1 MMIHDE
7 KPTPSQALD
16 ELFNAAVGSVG
27 GVRAAN
33 LFNIVR
39 AEMDRQAGENVR
51 LRSVASAAREFT
63 EWDWLHEMN
72 DGRTKDTVEADL
84 HRLCQ
89 RIEEWEKEREA

>member
-7 KPTPSQALD
+7 KQTPSQALD
-16 ELFNAAVGSVG
+16 GLFNAAVGSVG
-27 GVRAAN
+27 GARAAN

-39 AEMDRQAGENVR
+39 AEMDR
-51 LRSVASAAREFT
+51 LRFVASAAREFT
-63 EWDWLHEMN
+63 EWDWIHEMN